1 MTASPKQIIVLKF
14 GMNLVPSQTYKVGP
28 STTDKDSVIVY
39 LSEYTNVQ
47 VKKDKLNFS
56 K

>member
-1 MTASPKQIIVLKF
+1 MTASPKQIVVLKF
-14 GMNLVPSQTYKVGP
+14 GMALIPSQTYKCGE